1 MKVPCP
7 FCTQELLYDPKLAGK
22 TVACSYCNRA
32 LLIPPLQQL
41 PVEYQQEYRE
51 EQDRLR
57 KKQEAQHEKSAK
69 QAAQEA
75 QRLEQKRLKEEQLKE
90 VAWQQ
95 LKQNRYE
102 ERQAAVQRGGALIP
116 QASQHTPEDDL
127 VSGSYPG
134 LRSIASIY
142 GVAAV
147 IAVVVG
153 LIACVIV
160 LGVSEGSPAA
170 WGTAALIAASVTGTV
185 LFFVLVA
192 ESIKLFLNMADDIR
206 VSKALLKRVAYRQD
220 IQPPQ

>member
-7 FCTQELLYDPKLAGK
+7 LCTQELLYDPNLAGK
-22 TVACSYCNRA
+22 TVACSYCKRP
-32 LLIPPLQQL
+32 LLIPSLQQL

-51 EQDRLR
+51 EQDQLR
-57 KKQEAQHEKSAK
+57 KKQDAQKK
-69 QAAQEA
+69 K
-75 QRLEQKRLKEEQLKE
+75 LEEQRVQESQREERERLQQKHLEE

-95 LKQNRYE
+95 LKQSLYE
-102 ERQAAVQRGGALIP
+102 EGKAAEQRGGALVL

-127 VSGSYPG
+127 VSNSYPG
-134 LRSIASIY
+134 LRSIAAIY

-147 IAVVVG
+147 IAIVVG
-153 LIACVIV
+153 LIACVVV
-160 LGVSEGSPAA
+160 LGVNEGSPAA
-170 WGTAALIAASVTGTV
+170 WGAAALIAASVTGTV

-220 IQPPQ
+220 IQPPE